1 MNEWVCDDREDV
13 SEIRKKICAMSDEE
27 FEAYNKMSLSQLKE
41 LANKNTP
48 EERIR
53 EILASVDGLH
63 LLGGG

>member
-1 MNEWVCDDREDV
+1 MG
-13 SEIRKKICAMSDEE
+13 KKIDGLMKKVQENAERKREAEE
-27 FEAYNKMSLSQLKE
+27 MAVYNRMSLSQLKE